1 MLMDCDAAYGLKS
14 ISLRYFNAA
23 GADESGQIGERHTHE
38 THLIPLVLK
47 VATAERRQIN
57 IFGTDYPTADGT
69 CIRDYIHV
77 SDLTRA
83 HLRALE
89 VLSTGGDSD
98 VYNLGNSQGY
108 SVREVIETARKVT
121 GHPIP
126 FSEVEK
132 RPGDPAVL
140 IASSDKIR
148 KALGWKPSMKI
159 LKPSSARPGPGIKK
173 NQNNQAISDRMNTCH

>member
-23 GADESGQIGERHTHE
+23 GADESGRIGERHTHE

-47 VATAERRQIN
+47 VATVERKQIN

-83 HLRALE
+83 HRRALE
-89 VLSTGGDSD
+89 VLLTGGDSD
-98 VYNLGNSQGY
+98 VYNLGNSQG
-108 SVREVIETARKVT
+108 
-121 GHPIP
+121 
-126 FSEVEK
+126 
-132 RPGDPAVL
+132 
-140 IASSDKIR
+140 IR
-148 KALGWKPSMKI
+148 SGK
-159 LKPSSARPGPGIKK
+159 
-173 NQNNQAISDRMNTCH
+173 

>member
-23 GADESGQIGERHTHE
+23 GADESGRIGERHTHE

-47 VATAERRQIN
+47 VATVERKQIN

-89 VLSTGGDSD
+89 TLLAEGDSD

-108 SVREVIETARKVT
+108 SVRQVIETARKVT

-132 RPGDPAVL
+132 RPGDPSVL

-148 KALGWKPSMKI
+148 KALGWKPKYENHETIIRTAWAWHQKESKQ
-159 LKPSSARPGPGIKK
+159 SSNI
-173 NQNNQAISDRMNTCH
+173 